1 MSGAAR
7 AVQPPHSE
15 EAEQAV
21 LGALLLDNGAWER
34 VGDVLKPGDFYLPA
48 NAAIFKA
55 VGTMIGAGRV
65 ADVITVFEAGHDLPY
80 LNALAAG
87 VPSSGGVRRH
97 AEIIRERAMRRA
109 VVKLAAA
116 LHEGALMGTEH
127 DAPLAQLVDTVCTD
141 LLAIQAGDA
150 DKREPR
156 LIGDMVAGWLDAL
169 NDRAEGKTD
178 AMSTGLDGFDRVLAG
193 GLRPGEVMVIGARPS
208 MGKSALAL
216 GVARHMAAKHVVLAL
231 SMEDSDQMLVS
242 RQVAAAG
249 RINLADLRRP
259 DKAPATMWSGVSE
272 AMDKLMPLRLWI
284 DDTPAL
290 HLQDVRTKAQQVKR
304 KAGGLGVVMV
314 DYIQLMEGDGETRAQ
329 ELTNVARGMKRLA
342 KELKCGVVVMCQLNR
357 KADESNA
364 PPRLD
369 HLAESGGIEQ
379 AADIIG
385 LLWREARRNPKPE
398 NKHSAQVEFVKN
410 KNGPTDT
417 VRLFFDGA
425 TQRFEDMGVDDHG
438 A

>member
-1 MSGAAR
+1 MSAR
-7 AVQPPHSE
+7 DSAVMPPHSQ
-15 EAEQAV
+15 EAEQAI

-34 VGDVLKPGDFYLPA
+34 VADVLQPADFYMPA
-48 NAAIFKA
+48 NAAIYRS
-55 VGTMIGAGRV
+55 IGAAISSSRP
-65 ADVITVFEAGHDLPY
+65 ADVVSVFEDGHDLAY
-80 LNALAAG
+80 LNALASG
-87 VPSSGGVRRH
+87 VFGSSAIRRH
-97 AEIIRERAMRRA
+97 AEIVRERSMRRT
-109 VVKLAAA
+109 VVRLAAA
-116 LHEGALMGTEH
+116 LHEDALMGTEQG
-127 DAPLAQLVDTVCTD
+127 APLAQLVDKMCTE
-141 LLAIQAGDA
+141 LLGLQAGDTG
-150 DKREPR
+150 KREPR
-156 LIGDMVAGWLDAL
+156 VIGDMVGDWLDAL

-178 AMSTGLDGFDRVLAG
+178 AMGMGLEGFDRVLAG
-193 GLRPGEVMVIGARPS
+193 GLRPGEVFVIGARPS

-216 GVARHMAAKHVVLAL
+216 TLARHMAQQHVVLAL

-249 RINLADLRRP
+249 RINLADIRRP
-259 DKAPATMWSGVSE
+259 DKAPPSLWQGVSE
-272 AMDKLMPLRLWI
+272 AMDRLMHLKLWI
-284 DDTPAL
+284 DDSPAL

-304 KAGGLGVVMV
+304 KAGALGVVMV

-342 KELKCGVVVMCQLNR
+342 KEMHCAVVVMCQLNR

-398 NKHSAQVEFVKN
+398 NKHLAQVEFVKN

-417 VRLFFDGA
+417 VRLYFDGA
-425 TQRFEDMGVDDHG
+425 TQRFEDLLEGDG
-438 A
+438 RE